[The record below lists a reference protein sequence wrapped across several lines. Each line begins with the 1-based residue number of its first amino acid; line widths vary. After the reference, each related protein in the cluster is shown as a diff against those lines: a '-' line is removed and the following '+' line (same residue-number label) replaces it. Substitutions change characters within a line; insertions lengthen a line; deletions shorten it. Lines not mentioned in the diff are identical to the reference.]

1 MTASDPFR
9 ATVPP
14 HESEGRALP
23 RRVASTMHS
32 TFSRLNAVTALATT
46 VILVLVVLIDF
57 SSHNP
62 KSSASLPNA
71 SKSGQVTVNQLQ
83 VVRGKAAWHMD
94 RNIQDFVQVS
104 FDIDA
109 DFTGLF
115 NWNTKQVFVSLA
127 AQYDTKKHVSLQ
139 SVSIFWYRD

>member
-1 MTASDPFR
+1 
-9 ATVPP
+9 
-14 HESEGRALP
+14 
-23 RRVASTMHS
+23 MHS

-62 KSSASLPNA
+62 KSSGSLANA
-71 SKSGQVTVNQLQ
+71 SKSGQVTINKLQ

-94 RNIQDFVQVS
+94 RNIQDFVEVS
-104 FDIDA
+104 FDVDA

-127 AQYDTKKHVSLQ
+127 AQYDTKKHVSPPFLP
-139 SVSIFWYRD
+139 SL